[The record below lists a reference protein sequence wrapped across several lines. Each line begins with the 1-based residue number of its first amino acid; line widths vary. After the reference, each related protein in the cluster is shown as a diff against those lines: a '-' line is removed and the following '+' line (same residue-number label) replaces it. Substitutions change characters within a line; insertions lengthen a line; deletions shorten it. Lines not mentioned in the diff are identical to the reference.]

1 MKKLIPFIVLV
12 AVSVFVLSF
21 RNAAAGSGKIN
32 LTFQHFVGDKLMELD
47 TVKYKNDLGQSFTV
61 TKFKYYIGKIH
72 LLKAEGEAVKLQDYY
87 LVNEDEENSKAVTLS
102 NIPQGQYTGMSFLVG
117 VDSADNCSGAQAGAL
132 DPVNAMFWAWN
143 TGYIFLK
150 LEGKSPVSTSP
161 GKIFEYHIG
170 GYKSPANCIRR
181 VSVAFSKPLIVTGD
195 QTNEVTI
202 KADAAEVLKTPNT
215 IDISKL
221 SSVTDFHNAPM
232 VADNYM
238 DMFSV
243 ISVH

>member
-1 MKKLIPFIVLV
+1 MKGLFVLV
-12 AVSVFVLSF
+12 VLAVTFCATQSF
-21 RNAAAGSGKIN
+21 NCIRPGTGKVNVTLHHYVGSR
-32 LTFQHFVGDKLMELD
+32 LLELD
-47 TVKYKNDLGQSFTV
+47 TVNYQNDLGQSFTV

-72 LLKAEGEAVKLQDYY
+72 LMKAGGGAIMLKDYY
-87 LVNEDEENSKAVTLS
+87 LINEDEETSKMFTLS
-102 NIPQGQYTGMSFLVG
+102 DVPAGQYTGISFLIG

-150 LEGKSPVSTSP
+150 LEGKSPVSKSS
-161 GKIFEYHIG
+161 GRIFEYHIG
-170 GYKSPANCIRR
+170 GYKSPANCVRR
-181 VSVAFSKPLIVTGD
+181 VSLSFTQPLTVSVNSTH
-195 QTNEVTI
+195 ELAL

-243 ISVH
+243 ISAH